1 MRNLIEKY
9 EELEDKNRFTS
20 LELEKYIHQYNESQN
35 MLSQVSKERDALED
49 KLNEMEEKIPT
60 DREFGVDQYNELLEA
75 LESARNEI
83 VELKEQVFRLDNF
96 EREIAIGKY
105 DEELS
110 SIKEKLKIESNS
122 K

>member
-110 SIKEKLKIESNS
+110 SIKEKLKIDSNS

>member
-1 MRNLIEKY
+1 M
-9 EELEDKNRFTS
+9 
-20 LELEKYIHQYNESQN
+20 
-35 MLSQVSKERDALED
+35 SKERDALED